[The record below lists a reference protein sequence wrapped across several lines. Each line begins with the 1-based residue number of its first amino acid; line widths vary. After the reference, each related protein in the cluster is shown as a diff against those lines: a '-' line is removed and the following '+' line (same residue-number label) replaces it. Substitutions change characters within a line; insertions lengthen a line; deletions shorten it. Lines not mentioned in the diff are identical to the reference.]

1 MNKVYF
7 TIAGTHHYFGK
18 EFIESGMEVKLVK
31 EPDNK
36 YDKEAIKVELE
47 GLGKIGYVANSTYS
61 VLGDS
66 MSAGRLYDRVGEVA
80 YGVVKYVL
88 SQGVLC
94 ELIKKELTDSNIL

>member
-1 MNKVYF
+1 MDKVYF
-7 TIAGTHHYFGK
+7 TIAGTHHYYGK
-18 EFIESGMEVKLVK
+18 EFIESGMEVRLVK

-36 YDKEAIKVELE
+36 YDKEAIKGELE

-66 MSAGRLYDRVGEVA
+66 MSAGRIYDRVGEVS

-88 SQGVLC
+88 SQGVVC
-94 ELIKKELTDSNIL
+94 ELIKEKLAE